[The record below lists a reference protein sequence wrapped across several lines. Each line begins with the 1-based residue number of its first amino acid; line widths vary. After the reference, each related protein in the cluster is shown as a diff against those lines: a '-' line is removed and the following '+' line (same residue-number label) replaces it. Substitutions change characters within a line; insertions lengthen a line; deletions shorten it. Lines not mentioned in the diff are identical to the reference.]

1 MPEEKKIP
9 ELGLAEF
16 VSTLIR
22 ETFDA
27 ILTAQEEQSA
37 KIVQIHELAD
47 SSPENIAADVITPEE
62 VELGMQR
69 FFPLPD
75 KPYCA
80 VYDDAAYHP
89 EPNESPAIYQ
99 LTGYEMQKGDFGNN
113 RITAQGLAAIK
124 RQVMFVLA
132 ADKLQ
137 QIRQMI
143 RNGIPQ
149 IHIDNGKIL
158 AKVTFSVRET
168 ETEGTRPPATVG
180 ALPSTFLQRI
190 DLLSGKTLKRIQ
202 LPAARMMVKQA
213 TESGTTSAN
222 NTSSAGEVEIH
233 FRSIL

>member
-89 EPNESPAIYQ
+89 EPNE
-99 LTGYEMQKGDFGNN
+99 
-113 RITAQGLAAIK
+113 
-124 RQVMFVLA
+124 
-132 ADKLQ
+132 
-137 QIRQMI
+137 
-143 RNGIPQ
+143 
-149 IHIDNGKIL
+149 
-158 AKVTFSVRET
+158 
-168 ETEGTRPPATVG
+168 
-180 ALPSTFLQRI
+180 
-190 DLLSGKTLKRIQ
+190 
-202 LPAARMMVKQA
+202 
-213 TESGTTSAN
+213 
-222 NTSSAGEVEIH
+222 
-233 FRSIL
+233 